1 VADHFPSQIGTNG
14 AGNRAV
20 RLPAF
25 ASRPPRR
32 PRPANDNRMPRRELV
47 MQGVRLVLLLVVVA
61 ALVWGVV
68 S

>member
-1 VADHFPSQIGTNG
+1 
-14 AGNRAV
+14 
-20 RLPAF
+20 
-25 ASRPPRR
+25 
-32 PRPANDNRMPRRELV
+32 MPRRELV